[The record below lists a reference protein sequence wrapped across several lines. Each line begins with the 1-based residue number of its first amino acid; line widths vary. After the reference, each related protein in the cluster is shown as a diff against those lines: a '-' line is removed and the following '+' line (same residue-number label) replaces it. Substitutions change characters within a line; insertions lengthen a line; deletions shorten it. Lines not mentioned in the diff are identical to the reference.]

1 MGCGGSSVGQKIGI
15 YFTQNVS
22 GRTGLYHMQ
31 TPQSKVEEVL
41 SPKGTISGLSMNKEN
56 KLLFS
61 KEDATHPQ
69 KCSLDLETKQI
80 QQLTNSA
87 PTAIET
93 SRLSIAEP
101 FKVKSF
107 DNTPIEGFLYKPTGH
122 AEKQLPA
129 VLVVH
134 GGPSVKM
141 LIDLIA

>member
-1 MGCGGSSVGQKIGI
+1 
-15 YFTQNVS
+15 
-22 GRTGLYHMQ
+22 
-31 TPQSKVEEVL
+31 
-41 SPKGTISGLSMNKEN
+41 MNKEN

-69 KCSLDLETKQI
+69 EICSLDLKTKQI

-107 DNTPIEGFLYKPTGH
+107 DNTPIEGSFISQQGMPKNNFLRFWSFM
-122 AEKQLPA
+122 
-129 VLVVH
+129 VVH
-134 GGPSVKM
+134 RSRC
-141 LIDLIA
+141 

>member
-1 MGCGGSSVGQKIGI
+1 
-15 YFTQNVS
+15 
-22 GRTGLYHMQ
+22 
-31 TPQSKVEEVL
+31 
-41 SPKGTISGLSMNKEN
+41 MNKEN

-69 KCSLDLETKQI
+69 EICSLDLKTKQI

-107 DNTPIEGFLYKPTGH
+107 DNTPIEGSFISQRACRKTTSCGFGRSWWSIGQDVDRFNSMTQSLTQAGF
-122 AEKQLPA
+122 
-129 VLVVH
+129 VVFNKL
-134 GGPSVKM
+134 SRFYW
-141 LIDLIA
+141 LWESISRFE